1 MINSNWLARPV
12 ILVAWTAG
20 VLLGFTT
27 ISSAETVA
35 GFAKGYVHPP
45 YGASGIPLLDSF
57 YFRYSDTDH
66 HIQDLAVYPEQG
78 GQILLAFADKNDDD
92 TYFYSIEHKR
102 YSLAGGVITG
112 SFVDFCNGKCLYPLD
127 PPGPDY
133 IFTLRGFR
141 FYFRNGDHQI
151 NEVGI
156 LWEGA
161 GVKTY
166 FNDRNYD
173 DPYVVYVDYAWL
185 PASLVKETGDISGT
199 EAGGSQNM
207 LANSNR
213 AIITGFKFDYLGDDV
228 DHEIQDI
235 GIQTR
240 DSDMQVFFGDKN
252 QDDDFS
258 YLVNYAILAGR
269 IVRPFPLPE
278 SPLPPIKAAN

>member
-1 MINSNWLARPV
+1 MVNFNWSARRV
-12 ILVAWTAG
+12 ILVIWTAG
-20 VLLGFTT
+20 VSLGFTT
-27 ISSAETVA
+27 ISSAETVS
-35 GFAKGYVHPP
+35 GFAKGYIHPP
-45 YGASGIPLLDSF
+45 YNARGIPLLDSF

-66 HIQDLAVYPEQG
+66 HIEDLAVYPEQG

-92 TYFYSIEHKR
+92 EYFYSIEHKR
-102 YSLAGGVITG
+102 YPPASGVITG

-141 FYFRNGDHQI
+141 FYFRNGDHHI

-166 FNDRNYD
+166 FNDENSD

-185 PASLVKETGDISGT
+185 PASLVEETGDISGT
-199 EAGGSQNM
+199 EAGGAQNQ
-207 LANSNR
+207 LLNANR
-213 AIITGFKFDYLGDDV
+213 AIITGFKFDYLYGGD
-228 DHEIQDI
+228 HHIQDI

-252 QDDDFS
+252 QEDFS

-269 IVRPFPLPE
+269 IIGPSTSVEHALPVV
-278 SPLPPIKAAN
+278 SP